1 MTDRNEGGGPLPAAA
16 LAAVIAAL
24 TRLLGNEVALLKA
37 EAARAASDTRRAIG
51 LFAVAVVLGLVAL
64 NALAGAAVLGL
75 MAAGLHPAWAMLA
88 VGVGLLA
95 LALGYA
101 QAARW
106 RLRRENLSPWRSRR
120 SMQRSLSMLGGESEK
135 APDHADQ

>member
-1 MTDRNEGGGPLPAAA
+1 MTDRNDGGSPLPAAA
-16 LAAVIAAL
+16 LAAVIASL
-24 TRLLGNEVALLKA
+24 SRLMGNEIALFKA
-37 EAARAASDTRRAIG
+37 EATRAATDARGAVG
-51 LFAVAVVLGLVAL
+51 LFAIAVLMGLVAL

-101 QAARW
+101 QAARA
-106 RLRRENLSPWRSRR
+106 RLRRKNLTPWRSRR
-120 SMQRSLSMLGGESEK
+120 SLERSLSALGGDREK
-135 APDHADQ
+135 APDHGNQ